1 MSVKAVEVCIV
12 GGGPA
17 GLSAALVLG
26 RCRRSV
32 VVFDSGQPRNSAS
45 RALHAYLT
53 RDGTPPL
60 DLRRMGRDELRAYP
74 SVEVVEDEV
83 ATIRRQVDRFTL
95 ETRNGREVTSRF
107 LLLATGRVDVLPEV
121 SRAKEFYGRGL
132 YHCPYCDGWEH
143 RDGRLAV
150 TGSGAVDLALELLT
164 WSDRVLL
171 CPDEDAP
178 LDEPALAHLRQRGV
192 AIAPAPVAGLSGPA
206 GGSLE
211 QLTLKNGDEVP
222 CDALFFCSECRQ
234 RSPFG
239 ELLGCSFDDA
249 GSVKCTGHAATGVPG
264 LYVAGNVRGGLHLA
278 IMAAA
283 EGAEAAVAI
292 NEAILDQDVA

>member
-1 MSVKAVEVCIV
+1 MSTHAVEVCIV

-32 VVFDSGQPRNSAS
+32 TLFDAGEPRNAVS

-60 DLRRMGRDELRAYP
+60 DLRRMGREELRGYP
-74 SVEVVEDEV
+74 SVEIVDDEV
-83 ATIRRQVDRFTL
+83 VVIHRQVDRFAL
-95 ETRNGREVTSRF
+95 ETRGSRRVTSRF
-107 LLLATGRVDVLPEV
+107 LLLATGRIDVLPELE
-121 SRAKEFYGRGL
+121 RAKEFYGRGL

-150 TGSGAVDLALELLT
+150 VGVGAIDLALELLT
-164 WSDRVLL
+164 WSDRVMV
-171 CPDEDAP
+171 CPEEGSTIDEDMMARLQRRGISVARAP
-178 LDEPALAHLRQRGV
+178 LV
-192 AIAPAPVAGLSGPA
+192 GLCGPQ
-206 GGSLE
+206 GGPLE
-211 QLTLKNGDEVP
+211 RLLLKNGEEVP

-239 ELLGCSFDDA
+239 EILGCSFDDD

-292 NEAILDQDVA
+292 NEAILEQDLS